1 MIVDPGADER
11 LDKAFMALAD
21 PVRRRI
27 IARPE
32 HRPPNG
38 QRVGRAV
45 RDHETG
51 HLQTYSGT
59 RSRGFGHS
67 QPRSP
72 EAAGTSQRRNSRGFD
87 RLDRPLST
95 DPRTTVPQARSPTQ
109 HHTEGDL
116 AMATTNPVTITAP
129 EGVPYIDITREFDA
143 PVSAVFAAH
152 SNPDLVKQW
161 LGPNGYEMEIDEYEF
176 VSGGRYKYVPS
187 QPRGRRVPVQRCI
200 SRCSRERLCHPDLRI
215 RGISRRRQ
223 HRIDHVRGSGQ
234 WTHPPLRPFRISEPR
249 SARRND
255 REQYG
260 ARRHRRLRTPG
271 QDRRATL
278 TTCLP
283 EPPQRK
289 AVSWTGPSK

>member
-1 MIVDPGADER
+1 
-11 LDKAFMALAD
+11 
-21 PVRRRI
+21 
-27 IARPE
+27 
-32 HRPPNG
+32 
-38 QRVGRAV
+38 
-45 RDHETG
+45 
-51 HLQTYSGT
+51 
-59 RSRGFGHS
+59 
-67 QPRSP
+67 
-72 EAAGTSQRRNSRGFD
+72 
-87 RLDRPLST
+87 
-95 DPRTTVPQARSPTQ
+95 
-109 HHTEGDL
+109 
-116 AMATTNPVTITAP
+116 MATTNPVTITAP

-176 VSGGRYKYVPS
+176 VSGGRYKYVHRNPEGEEFRFNGVFHVVRENDFAIQTFEYEGFPDVVS
-187 QPRGRRVPVQRCI
+187 IESITFEDLGNGRT
-200 SRCSRERLCHPDLRI
+200 RL
-215 RGISRRRQ
+215 S
-223 HRIDHVRGSGQ
+223 
-234 WTHPPLRPFRISEPR
+234 RPFRISEPR